1 MGYIKKMLMDDGKM
15 LRDGGNCLFI
25 YIRQWG
31 YIKKM
36 LMDACLIQKSFDP
49 CFHNFII

>member
-1 MGYIKKMLMDDGKM
+1 MVKDDVKM
-15 LRDGGNCLFI
+15 LRDGGNYLFIYLFI

-36 LMDACLIQKSFDP
+36 LMDDIEKKDFR
-49 CFHNFII
+49 

>member
-1 MGYIKKMLMDDGKM
+1 MVKDDGKM
-15 LRDGGNCLFI
+15 LRHGGNYLFI

-36 LMDACLIQKSFDP
+36 LMDDGDAR
-49 CFHNFII
+49 